1 VLYGCLCL
9 PVPKKKKGGGGGE
22 GVPLN
27 ERKKNKPENGN
38 NGIKETTSLP
48 PMASHLKVR
57 ESASRFLIFA
67 ERASRT

>member
-1 VLYGCLCL
+1 M
-9 PVPKKKKGGGGGE
+9 
-22 GVPLN
+22 N
-27 ERKKNKPENGN
+27 EKKNKPENGN

-57 ESASRFLIFA
+57 ESASRFLLFA